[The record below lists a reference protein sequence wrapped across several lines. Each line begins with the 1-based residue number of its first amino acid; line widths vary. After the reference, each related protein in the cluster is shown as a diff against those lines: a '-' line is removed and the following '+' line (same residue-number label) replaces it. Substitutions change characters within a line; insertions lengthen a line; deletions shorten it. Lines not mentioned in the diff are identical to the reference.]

1 MLQAGEL
8 EDRVEEITDSEQE
21 KKERERKEMT
31 VLRDLWDNIKH
42 TNIHIM
48 AAVPKLFGT
57 RDQFHRRQFFH
68 E

>member
-31 VLRDLWDNIKH
+31 VLRDLWDNINY
-42 TNIHIM
+42 TNIHIIG
-48 AAVPKLFGT
+48 VPEREEREIKRLRT
-57 RDQFHRRQFFH
+57 YLMT
-68 E
+68 

>member
-42 TNIHIM
+42 TNIHIIG
-48 AAVPKLFGT
+48 VPERGEREIKRLRT
-57 RDQFHRRQFFH
+57 YLMT
-68 E
+68 